1 MQYTIPLH
9 NAHACI
15 NWVKALKIEGK
26 EGKGQFAGW
35 KCVIKEQL
43 RQRDFQQSRPSP
55 YLLIYLY
62 LFIIIHL
69 FIHSFIPIFKV
80 PLETRWLGMT
90 VSLSQP
96 RIEIM
101 ATATRTIA
109 LFSTT
114 EHGGTS
120 IPPCDQTSMDGT
132 IHKKPQRQMPL
143 SGRSGEA

>member
-1 MQYTIPLH
+1 M
-9 NAHACI
+9 
-15 NWVKALKIEGK
+15 EM
-26 EGKGQFAGW
+26 
-35 KCVIKEQL
+35 VIKEQL
-43 RQRDFQQSRPSP
+43 RQKDFQQSRPSL
-55 YLLIYLY
+55 YLLINLY

-120 IPPCDQTSMDGT
+120 IPLCDQTSMDGT

-143 SGRSGEA
+143 SGRSGEAQTQLWKEQKWKLDHIFNCPPPPPKSK